1 LKYDFMKRKVFAVKC
16 EILYAKME
24 DSIRREMLA
33 IFKLNGYQLKPDA
46 QKCLIEYMSTFDMAD
61 DRKNFINNV
70 ITVIQKIPMES
81 CFLDE
86 ESVLK
91 SIKHLEKTI
100 PKKSEL
106 FIIIPANVVPKFS
119 YDMDKKK
126 FHLLPCTASKSAML
140 STGAEKEALYRNR
153 FLLIYQR
160 LLNHELFTVDE
171 PSVFNAKK
179 YQIRTVESLCGFQ
192 GSLKSTVIVGMM
204 SQLKHHT
211 FHLEDL
217 TGDIEM
223 NLTETNFQPGLYVEN
238 MIVMVEGF
246 VSDSILHATTIGFPP
261 IESAE
266 QSLNHL
272 DNMDLF
278 GGQKEIKELNLN
290 ELSQLEET
298 FDAMFIFL
306 SDIFLDS
313 PKVRKALNCLFDGFS
328 ENDPSQLL
336 FFVFS
341 GEFLSEYYG
350 IQQASIL
357 QDGFKALADI
367 VVNYPN
373 LVKRAQFIF
382 IPSSADAVFTDTIP
396 RQPLLPSVVAPFK
409 SKVQNCTLATNPC
422 RIRYLSHRIVVFRE
436 DIVSRICRNSFY
448 MPNEMENIPE
458 YFAKTILAQ
467 SHLSPL
473 PLHISPVYWNLDH
486 SLYLYPLPDL
496 VVCCDKYRPFTQ
508 TVQGCVVTNPRQ
520 FCFPIVELWRT
531 ASFLVEIIE
540 LQDNF
545 EASHSIQIVESSG
558 VFPCVAMKIDHS
570 HHFISIKQM
579 KQNEIP
585 GNYLEVTD
593 ARAEGSSKHD
603 ETYHHHD
610 PKSALER
617 CGGKAVPLWERPT
630 LSLEF
635 EFQSEIIP
643 LQFLRQTNF
652 HITKIEIFLVNAYKV
667 QPALPILLYTTERTL
682 CSCSVRNLP
691 KHGSCSAYA
700 IQLSKQYIIII
711 IIINS
716 MAVVED
722 NRPKVALVTG
732 ICGQDGSYLVE
743 LLLSKGYKVH
753 GIMRRSS
760 SFNTGRIIHLYDD
773 PVLHQSKNLVLHYGD
788 LSDSSGLTNLINT
801 IKPDEIYNLAAQ
813 SHVKVS
819 FDVPEYT
826 SDINAIGTLRLLCAI
841 RACNLKNVRFY
852 QASSS
857 ELFGKVQEIP
867 QSETTPFYPR
877 SPYAVSKQYA
887 YWIVVNYRE
896 AYNIFACNGILFNHE
911 SPRRGETFVTRKIT
925 RSVAKISLGL
935 ADCVE
940 LGNLNAKRD
949 WGYAKDY
956 VEAMWLMLQQEEPQD
971 YVIST
976 GETHSVR
983 EFVELAFKC
992 INEEI
997 VWKGEGENEVGIC
1010 TSNGKVRVKVNPK
1023 YYRPTEVD
1031 LLIGD
1036 SSKARRLLHWKPS
1049 VSFPELVSMMVAAD
1063 IELMKENPRA

>member
-667 QPALPILLYTTERTL
+667 QPALPILLYTTERT
-682 CSCSVRNLP
+682 
-691 KHGSCSAYA
+691 
-700 IQLSKQYIIII
+700 QYIIII

>member
-1 LKYDFMKRKVFAVKC
+1 
-16 EILYAKME
+16 LYAKME

-70 ITVIQKIPMES
+70 ISVIQKIPMES

-91 SIKHLEKTI
+91 CIKHLEKTI

-106 FIIIPANVVPKFS
+106 FIIIPANVAPKFS

-160 LLNHELFTVDE
+160 LLNHELFTIDE

-179 YQIRTVESLCGFQ
+179 YQLRTVESLCGFQ

-350 IQQASIL
+350 IQQASVL

-458 YFAKTILAQ
+458 HFAKTILAQ

-508 TVQGCVVTNPRQ
+508 TVQGCVVTNPG
-520 FCFPIVELWRT
+520 
-531 ASFLVEIIE
+531 SFSR
-540 LQDNF
+540 DNF
-545 EASHSIQIVESSG
+545 VFQVYMPSS
-558 VFPCVAMKIDHS
+558 
-570 HHFISIKQM
+570 
-579 KQNEIP
+579 
-585 GNYLEVTD
+585 
-593 ARAEGSSKHD
+593 
-603 ETYHHHD
+603 
-610 PKSALER
+610 
-617 CGGKAVPLWERPT
+617 
-630 LSLEF
+630 
-635 EFQSEIIP
+635 
-643 LQFLRQTNF
+643 
-652 HITKIEIFLVNAYKV
+652 
-667 QPALPILLYTTERTL
+667 RT
-682 CSCSVRNLP
+682 
-691 KHGSCSAYA
+691 
-700 IQLSKQYIIII
+700 
-711 IIINS
+711 
-716 MAVVED
+716 VED
-722 NRPKVALVTG
+722 S
-732 ICGQDGSYLVE
+732 I
-743 LLLSKGYKVH
+743 
-753 GIMRRSS
+753 ISS
-760 SFNTGRIIHLYDD
+760 RN
-773 PVLHQSKNLVLHYGD
+773 N
-788 LSDSSGLTNLINT
+788 
-801 IKPDEIYNLAAQ
+801 
-813 SHVKVS
+813 
-819 FDVPEYT
+819 
-826 SDINAIGTLRLLCAI
+826 
-841 RACNLKNVRFY
+841 
-852 QASSS
+852 
-857 ELFGKVQEIP
+857 
-867 QSETTPFYPR
+867 
-877 SPYAVSKQYA
+877 
-887 YWIVVNYRE
+887 
-896 AYNIFACNGILFNHE
+896 
-911 SPRRGETFVTRKIT
+911 
-925 RSVAKISLGL
+925 
-935 ADCVE
+935 
-940 LGNLNAKRD
+940 
-949 WGYAKDY
+949 
-956 VEAMWLMLQQEEPQD
+956 
-971 YVIST
+971 
-976 GETHSVR
+976 
-983 EFVELAFKC
+983 
-992 INEEI
+992 
-997 VWKGEGENEVGIC
+997 
-1010 TSNGKVRVKVNPK
+1010 
-1023 YYRPTEVD
+1023 
-1031 LLIGD
+1031 
-1036 SSKARRLLHWKPS
+1036 
-1049 VSFPELVSMMVAAD
+1049 
-1063 IELMKENPRA
+1063 

>member
-1 LKYDFMKRKVFAVKC
+1 
-16 EILYAKME
+16 LYAKME

-61 DRKNFINNV
+61 DRKNFINSV

-266 QSLNHL
+266 RSLNHL

-278 GGQKEIKELNLN
+278 GGHKEIKELNLN

-357 QDGFKALADI
+357 QDGFKALGDI

-409 SKVQNCTLATNPC
+409 SKVRNCTLATNPC

-508 TVQGCVVTNPRQ
+508 TVQGCVVTNPG
-520 FCFPIVELWRT
+520 
-531 ASFLVEIIE
+531 SFSR
-540 LQDNF
+540 DNF
-545 EASHSIQIVESSG
+545 VFQVYMPSS
-558 VFPCVAMKIDHS
+558 
-570 HHFISIKQM
+570 
-579 KQNEIP
+579 
-585 GNYLEVTD
+585 
-593 ARAEGSSKHD
+593 
-603 ETYHHHD
+603 
-610 PKSALER
+610 
-617 CGGKAVPLWERPT
+617 
-630 LSLEF
+630 
-635 EFQSEIIP
+635 
-643 LQFLRQTNF
+643 
-652 HITKIEIFLVNAYKV
+652 
-667 QPALPILLYTTERTL
+667 RT
-682 CSCSVRNLP
+682 
-691 KHGSCSAYA
+691 
-700 IQLSKQYIIII
+700 
-711 IIINS
+711 
-716 MAVVED
+716 VED
-722 NRPKVALVTG
+722 S
-732 ICGQDGSYLVE
+732 I
-743 LLLSKGYKVH
+743 
-753 GIMRRSS
+753 ISS
-760 SFNTGRIIHLYDD
+760 RN
-773 PVLHQSKNLVLHYGD
+773 N
-788 LSDSSGLTNLINT
+788 
-801 IKPDEIYNLAAQ
+801 
-813 SHVKVS
+813 
-819 FDVPEYT
+819 
-826 SDINAIGTLRLLCAI
+826 
-841 RACNLKNVRFY
+841 
-852 QASSS
+852 
-857 ELFGKVQEIP
+857 
-867 QSETTPFYPR
+867 
-877 SPYAVSKQYA
+877 
-887 YWIVVNYRE
+887 
-896 AYNIFACNGILFNHE
+896 
-911 SPRRGETFVTRKIT
+911 
-925 RSVAKISLGL
+925 
-935 ADCVE
+935 
-940 LGNLNAKRD
+940 
-949 WGYAKDY
+949 
-956 VEAMWLMLQQEEPQD
+956 
-971 YVIST
+971 
-976 GETHSVR
+976 
-983 EFVELAFKC
+983 
-992 INEEI
+992 
-997 VWKGEGENEVGIC
+997 
-1010 TSNGKVRVKVNPK
+1010 
-1023 YYRPTEVD
+1023 
-1031 LLIGD
+1031 
-1036 SSKARRLLHWKPS
+1036 
-1049 VSFPELVSMMVAAD
+1049 
-1063 IELMKENPRA
+1063 